1 MVGGGGEKKT
11 IPTVARHADMWNV
24 MGTTETLRRKV
35 DVFVQAC
42 GDAGRDPA
50 EIDITV
56 GCKPIIRDT
65 EAEARR
71 LWVEQMAANRTPMS
85 RVQED
90 ATFWVGTPEMVA
102 ERLIEARDL
111 GFHTAIS
118 EMAAPYDWE
127 SVERFIG
134 EVKPLVD
141 RA

>member
-1 MVGGGGEKKT
+1 MS
-11 IPTVARHADMWNV
+11 H
-24 MGTTETLRRKV
+24 
-35 DVFVQAC
+35 
-42 GDAGRDPA
+42 
-50 EIDITV
+50 
-56 GCKPIIRDT
+56 
-65 EAEARR
+65 
-71 LWVEQMAANRTPMS
+71 VEN
-85 RVQED
+85 D

-127 SVERFIG
+127 SIERFIG